1 EVAGLRLLAEGG
13 PAMDLGRVGIFG
25 GSYGGFMSALAV
37 LRRPDVFKAGYAS
50 ASVTDWL
57 EYDTAYTE
65 RYLGVPDLKD
75 TTIYDENGLLGDADK
90 LTRPLTLVHGTA
102 DDNVHFVHTLR
113 RVARLFRAGK
123 RFDLITIAGQAH
135 GIREPKLQFRFYQ
148 RMLRFFRENV

>member
-37 LRRPDVFKAGYAS
+37 LRRPDVFKAGFAA

-75 TTIYDENGLLGDADK
+75 TRIYDENSLLRDADN
-90 LTRPLTLVHGTA
+90 LTRPLTPVHRTTP
-102 DDNVHFVHTLR
+102 DNSHFVHTLR
-113 RVARLFRAGK
+113 LRDRLF
-123 RFDLITIAGQAH
+123 
-135 GIREPKLQFRFYQ
+135 
-148 RMLRFFRENV
+148 